1 MEELFPD
8 EELEQQQQ
16 AKPLSSAATYKL
28 IEPEA
33 NTRNTR
39 SCVQLVAGYYK

>member
-1 MEELFPD
+1 MEELIPD

-16 AKPLSSAATYKL
+16 AKPVSSSATYKL

-33 NTRNTR
+33 NTRRETPEAVL
-39 SCVQLVAGYYK
+39 CV